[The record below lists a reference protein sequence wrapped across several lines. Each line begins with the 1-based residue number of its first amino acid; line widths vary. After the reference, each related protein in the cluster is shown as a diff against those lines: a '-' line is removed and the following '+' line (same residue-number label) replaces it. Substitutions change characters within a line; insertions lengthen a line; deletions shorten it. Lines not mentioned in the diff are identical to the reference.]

1 MSASRGG
8 RRGRHGEEEHGS
20 DERWLLTYAD
30 MITLLM
36 ALFMVLFSIS
46 SVNISKFKDL
56 QHSLQDAFSG
66 RVLPGGRSIKESGGS
81 DQVRSSAASLPS
93 PNIQQVQGGRF
104 GKGTGVSAAAREE
117 DDFQKLKRR
126 IDAYAAQHGL
136 STKISTTVDRRGL
149 HVRVLTD
156 KLFFAS
162 GSADIQPPG
171 LQVVGKLSELFAAER
186 AHPLQV
192 EGHTDPQPIHSE
204 RFPTNWELSAAR
216 ASSVVRSMI
225 GDGVSAGRLSAVG
238 RAYLDPIADND
249 SEAGR
254 AHNRRVEFLL
264 PRQQLPTPSNPT
276 PGTFPEPHF
285 GPTASP

>member
-1 MSASRGG
+1 MSASRGAG
-8 RRGRHGEEEHGS
+8 RRRRAEEEQHA

-56 QHSLQDAFSG
+56 QRSLQDAFSG

-81 DQVRSSAASLPS
+81 DQVQTSAASMPS
-93 PNIQQVQGGRF
+93 PNLQQVQGGRF
-104 GKGTGVSAAAREE
+104 GKGSGMSAAAAEE

-136 STKISTTVDRRGL
+136 STRISTRVDAAGL

-162 GSADIQPPG
+162 GAADIQPGG
-171 LQVVGKLSELFAAER
+171 LQVVDALSHLFAAER
-186 AHPLQV
+186 AHPVSV
-192 EGHTDPQPIHSE
+192 EGHTDSQPIHSE
-204 RFPTNWELSAAR
+204 RFPTNWELSTAR
-216 ASSVVRSMI
+216 SATVVRTMA
-225 GDGVSAGRLSAVG
+225 GDGVAPGRLSAVG
-238 RAYLDPIADND
+238 RAYLDPVAGNGT
-249 SEAGR
+249 EAGR
-254 AHNRRVEFLL
+254 ARNRRVEFLL
-264 PRQQLPTPSNPT
+264 PRQQIASPSNPN

-285 GPTASP
+285 GPN